1 MANISEQI
9 YAGVVGKIIGVYLGR
24 PVEGWPYE
32 KISREFGDIHY
43 YQNQFSEAP
52 LIVPDDDISGTFAFI
67 RSLEDNAYKRD
78 LSAKQIGDS
87 WLNYIIENQTILW
100 WGGLSRS
107 TEHTAF
113 LRLKNGIHAPQSG
126 SIQLNGRSM
135 AEQIGAQI
143 FIDGWALVNPNDP
156 ETASHMAREAASV
169 SHDGIAVE
177 AACYLAAM
185 EAMAFSQRNI
195 NTLLDEGLRY
205 IRGEDLP
212 RLVHAVRKQC
222 AKTDDW
228 KEVRS
233 WIEKHHGYDRYPG
246 NCPMATNHLVVLM
259 ALLMAGDNFQRSIS
273 IAASA
278 GWDTDC
284 NAGNVGCL
292 NGIRLG
298 LDGIDDGID
307 LRTPVADRLY
317 VVTSD
322 GGSCISDAVQ
332 EARKLVKGAMHLQG
346 ISAEIPSARFAF
358 EYPGSLQGFHPYS
371 FSNASQALT
380 GVENA
385 SVLGQSGLL
394 LHYRQLAAG
403 AKAAVCV
410 ETFTDNQPKGKAG
423 TSYFDVLSSPTLY
436 EGQLVSVSVEAPENA
451 PSLRLFVEYFDGQD
465 QLQLTFSD
473 PFSLSKGSNDLRW
486 EIPSLEGHM
495 IYRIGLCLESECRC
509 DGTLLLKSLNWS
521 NPPRRFHMGKSMDL
535 TPSLTPWTTAT
546 TWIKAFMRTAE
557 QFYPDYT
564 TTFSVS
570 HSSENGVA
578 TIGTRDWDN
587 YAVTSTLTLSQQ
599 DCAGLVGRARGHR
612 RYYAAVLK
620 GGCAVLIR
628 RTDDEVLELAKV
640 PYPYEIDKTYTLQ
653 FRLIG
658 SRLALLINGE
668 PIVEAE
674 DSAYPSGGAGF
685 LVESGAML
693 ADGFTIEHLED

>member
-1 MANISEQI
+1 
-9 YAGVVGKIIGVYLGR
+9 
-24 PVEGWPYE
+24 
-32 KISREFGDIHY
+32 
-43 YQNQFSEAP
+43 
-52 LIVPDDDISGTFAFI
+52 
-67 RSLEDNAYKRD
+67 
-78 LSAKQIGDS
+78 
-87 WLNYIIENQTILW
+87 
-100 WGGLSRS
+100 
-107 TEHTAF
+107 
-113 LRLKNGIHAPQSG
+113 
-126 SIQLNGRSM
+126 
-135 AEQIGAQI
+135 
-143 FIDGWALVNPNDP
+143 
-156 ETASHMAREAASV
+156 
-169 SHDGIAVE
+169 
-177 AACYLAAM
+177 
-185 EAMAFSQRNI
+185 
-195 NTLLDEGLRY
+195 
-205 IRGEDLP
+205 
-212 RLVHAVRKQC
+212 
-222 AKTDDW
+222 
-228 KEVRS
+228 
-233 WIEKHHGYDRYPG
+233 
-246 NCPMATNHLVVLM
+246 MATNHLVVLM

-298 LDGIDDGID
+298 LEGIDDGID
-307 LRTPVADRLY
+307 LRTPVADCLY

-332 EARKLVKGAMHLQG
+332 EARKLVKGAMHLHG
-346 ISAEIPSARFAF
+346 IPAEIPSTRYAF

-371 FSNASQALT
+371 FSNAAQALT

-385 SVLGQSGLL
+385 SVCGQSGLL
-394 LHYRQLAAG
+394 LHYHQLAAG

-423 TSYFDVLSSPTLY
+423 TSYFDVLASPTLY
-436 EGQLVSVSVEAPENA
+436 EGQLVSASVEASENA

-465 QLQLTFSD
+465 QLQLAFSD
-473 PFSLSKGSNDLRW
+473 PFSLNKGLNDLQW
-486 EIPSLEGHM
+486 EIPILEGHM
-495 IYRIGLCLESECRC
+495 IYRIGLCLESEDRC
-509 DGTLLLKSLNWS
+509 DGTLLLKSLDWS

-546 TWIKAFMRTAE
+546 TWIKAFMRSAE

-570 HSSENGVA
+570 HSSRNGVA

-587 YAVTSTLTLSQQ
+587 YAVTSTLTLAQQ

-620 GGCAVLIR
+620 DGCAALIR
-628 RTDDEVLELAKV
+628 RTDDKVLDLAKV

-653 FRLIG
+653 FRLSG
-658 SRLALLINGE
+658 SRLALLINGAQV
-668 PIVEAE
+668 VEAE

-693 ADGFTIEHLED
+693 ADGFTIERLEE